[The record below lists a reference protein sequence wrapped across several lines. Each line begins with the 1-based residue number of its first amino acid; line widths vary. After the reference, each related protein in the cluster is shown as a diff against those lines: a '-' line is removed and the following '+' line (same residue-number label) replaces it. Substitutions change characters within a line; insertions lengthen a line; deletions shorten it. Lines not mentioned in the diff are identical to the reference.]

1 MHHYALRAYVV
12 IYSVDLLCIST
23 LNSVAV
29 VVVTEQLYLP
39 GTNAGIM
46 KSYALKSFM
55 VTYSV
60 NLLCEN

>member
-1 MHHYALRAYVV
+1 MV
-12 IYSVDLLCIST
+12 IYCVNLLPIPT
-23 LNSVAV
+23 LNYVAIV
-29 VVVTEQLYLP
+29 VVNEQLYLP

>member
-1 MHHYALRAYVV
+1 MQCYVLRAFVV
-12 IYSVDLLCIST
+12 IYSVNLLCIST
-23 LNSVAV
+23 LNYVAI
-29 VVVTEQLYLP
+29 VVTKQLYLP

-46 KSYALKSFM
+46 KLYALKSSM

>member
-1 MHHYALRAYVV
+1 MV

-39 GTNAGIM
+39 GTNTGIM
-46 KSYALKSFM
+46 KSYAFKSFM